1 MTPALKRAIVT
12 VVAVVGLVIGTAGA
26 AAAATSYVGG
36 GTWWHGLTPLTV
48 YSDYHHPTR
57 CHGSTAVG
65 NATVSDSAPSGEI
78 SRATATRA
86 ISNNSSYWRHC

>member
-1 MTPALKRAIVT
+1 MITA
-12 VVAVVGLVIGTAGA
+12 VAGLVIGAAGA
-26 AAAATSYVGG
+26 ASAATSYVGG
-36 GTWWHGLTPLTV
+36 GTWWHGLTPATV

-65 NATVSDSAPSGEI
+65 NATVRASAPAGRV

-86 ISNNSSYWRHC
+86 PSNNSSYWRHC

>member
-1 MTPALKRAIVT
+1 MSPALKRALVT
-12 VVAVVGLVIGTAGA
+12 VIAVVGLVVGTAGA

-48 YSDYHHPTR
+48 YSDYHHSTR

-65 NATVSDSAPSGEI
+65 NATVSASAMPGHT
-78 SRATATRA
+78 SRASASRA
-86 ISNNSSYWRHC
+86 LSNNSSYWRHC